1 MLRHKQTPR
10 ENGRRPTGPGATI
23 GGYRVEE
30 IVVRRDD
37 GYMAARATAR
47 DGRRVALRIFPGGD
61 EELRRQVLTLARVR
75 EGIDAPLVPVLGAG
89 EDGGMLYIAH
99 AVPRGETLADLLA
112 EGPLDAATTMTLL
125 AQVAGA
131 LEAATLL
138 GLPHGTLTSRSIVVT
153 NTRPRQALLL
163 DFGVRP
169 GRRATCA
176 DADAIAAADYCAPEA
191 ARGEPTEPATTVYAL
206 TCILVECLTGAPPFV
221 YDRPL
226 ETLQAHLVERPP
238 RVAHRRSGLPAA
250 LDDVVATGLNKHPSQ
265 RHASPQRLVRA
276 AQRALGTKA
285 PLSVPTAAR
294 RYVDAAAAAA
304 AEAAAAAR
312 RQAAEAERPKP
323 KKPPQ
328 RPARPERVTGRAAPR
343 RRARLWPAPALGV
356 VLALL
361 ASTAGFA
368 AGHLSGGGG
377 TAAPPPTRP
386 QVSTAGAQ
394 RAAYARSVDAAMRQL
409 SADRASARRQ
419 LRRAR
424 RASAQEAHARR
435 LARAYRDARASLA
448 KAVGPGFAT
457 QPLDGR
463 LAAAER
469 AYRELA
475 TAARRRNARAF
486 RAAGADVRAR
496 ERQLETAVNRL
507 QQA

>member
-1 MLRHKQTPR
+1 MIRHKQTTR
-10 ENGRRPTGPGATI
+10 ENGRRPPAPGATL

-37 GYMAARATAR
+37 GYMVARATAR

-61 EELRRQVLTLARVR
+61 EELRREVLTLARVR
-75 EGIDAPLVPVLGAG
+75 EGIDAPLVAVLGAG
-89 EDGGMLYIAH
+89 EDGGMLYVAH

-112 EGPLDAATTMTLL
+112 EGPLDAATTMALL

-153 NTRPRQALLL
+153 STRPRQALLL

-169 GRRATCA
+169 RRSAACA

-206 TCILVECLTGAPPFV
+206 TCLLVECLTGAPPFV

-294 RYVDAAAAAA
+294 RYVDAATAAA

-312 RQAAEAERPKP
+312 RQAAEAAKPKP

-343 RRARLWPAPALGV
+343 RRTRLWPAPALGL

-368 AGHLSGGGG
+368 AGQLSGGG
-377 TAAPPPTRP
+377 TAAPAPARP
-386 QVSTAGAQ
+386 QASTAGAE

-409 SADRASARRQ
+409 SADRATARRE

-424 RASAQEAHARR
+424 RASAQEAHAGR

-457 QPLDGR
+457 QPLDDR

-469 AYRELA
+469 AYRKLA
-475 TAARRRNARAF
+475 TAARQRNARAF
-486 RAAGADVRAR
+486 RAAGAEVRAR